1 MALEWLVSILIKA
14 GIDAGI
20 QSVQKWQQ
28 GRYLDLNGGLPGSKV
43 RVSVILPPTRSAP
56 VGSQVVLLALERGD
70 GWHHALY
77 GEPSERFRVR
87 VERGI
92 YTLSALHLAIPR
104 DPDRKKV
111 LRGIAR
117 SQHGIATDRTK
128 QLELVMAKPT
138 ATATKSAG
146 LVLPDGTLP
155 FELWSGIDRGLGSV
169 IPDRARRARPAARPA
184 SPAHDV
190 RSRAGTF
197 PFHVPPEALRYVPAR
212 PALPRR
218 RPQRA
223 RPTLQVTGSGQPGG
237 AESPRPRTYTSAA
250 SVPETRFIKE
260 IAQRGFY
267 LGPGAKYIYY
277 HRRDRYPKTRRVV
290 VIGSRVRLEKQER
303 HEWQLWRRYRL
314 PDDLKAVLKA
324 LDRPNKGFAR
334 W

>member
-20 QSVQKWQQ
+20 QSVQRWQQ
-28 GRYLDLNGGLPGSKV
+28 GRYLDLNGGRPGSKV
-43 RVSVILPPTRSAP
+43 RVSVILLPTRSAP
-56 VGSQVVLLALERGD
+56 VGSQVVLLALEREA

-92 YTLSALHLAIPR
+92 YTLCALDLAIPR
-104 DPDRKKV
+104 DPDGKKI

-117 SQHGIATDRTK
+117 ARHSIATDSTK
-128 QLELVMAKPT
+128 QLELAMAKPT
-138 ATATKSAG
+138 AAAAMRAG

-155 FELWSGIDRGLGSV
+155 FELWSGSDPRFGSV
-169 IPDRARRARPAARPA
+169 IADPARRARPAARPA
-184 SPAHDV
+184 SPAHDI
-190 RSRAGTF
+190 RPRAGTF
-197 PFHVPPEALRYVPAR
+197 PSHVPPEALRHVPAR
-212 PALPRR
+212 LTVPRSRPARY
-218 RPQRA
+218 

-237 AESPRPRTYTSAA
+237 AESPRPRTDTSAA
-250 SVPETRFIKE
+250 KGSETRFIKE